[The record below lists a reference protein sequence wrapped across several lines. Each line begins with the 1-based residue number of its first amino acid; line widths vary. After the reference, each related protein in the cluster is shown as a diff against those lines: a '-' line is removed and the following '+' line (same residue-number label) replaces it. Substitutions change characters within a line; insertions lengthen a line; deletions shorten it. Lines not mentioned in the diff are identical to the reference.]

1 MNFKPVFYIN
11 GILLLILSGFML
23 FPVLIDLAD
32 SSNDWRVFASAQI
45 VTSFI
50 GFSLI
55 FTNREKSFSLSL
67 RQTFILVTMSWIFLT
82 VFAALPFAFANI
94 NLSLADAFFEAA
106 SGLTTT
112 GSTVISHLD
121 GLPRGILLWR
131 AILQGLGGIG
141 FLIVALAVLPLLQI
155 SGMQIFKTQS
165 FGMEKVLPSAQQM
178 AFYILMIYLALIFS
192 AAIMFYIFDMD
203 VFDAFCHA
211 MTAVATAGFSNYDAS
226 IGHFDSRAIDLIA
239 IVFMW
244 LGALPF
250 VLYVRFLKGDSAALV
265 HDSQVTAFFSI
276 IFVLAGISTAYLVLT
291 GQKPLFD
298 AFVNA
303 TFMVTTLVTTTG
315 FATEDYS
322 QWGPL
327 IIGIAFV
334 ATFLGGCSGSTS
346 GGIKTFRLQILW
358 YMFQQQI
365 RKLIVPRGVFHV
377 HYNGK
382 IVEHSVQASVAGFIF
397 VFLLTWLAFALML
410 LATGL
415 DFLTAM
421 SGAATAISNVG
432 PGLGPV
438 IGPAG
443 NFAALPNDAIWI
455 LSFAMLLGRVELLTF
470 FVLLA
475 PRFWRD

>member
-1 MNFKPVFYIN
+1 MNFKPVFFIN

-32 SSNDWRVFASAQI
+32 NSPDWKVFASAQI
-45 VTSFI
+45 VTAFI
-50 GFSLI
+50 GFALI
-55 FTNREKSFSLSL
+55 FTNMEKSFSLGL
-67 RQTFILVTMSWIFLT
+67 RQTFILVTLSWIFLT
-82 VFAALPFAFANI
+82 VFAALPFVFANI
-94 NLSLADAFFEAA
+94 DMSLADAFFEAA

-112 GSTVISHLD
+112 GSTVISGLD
-121 GLPRGILLWR
+121 ALPRGILLWR

-178 AFYILMIYLALIFS
+178 AFYILMIYLALIFA
-192 AAIMFYIFDMD
+192 AAILFYIFDMNM
-203 VFDAFCHA
+203 FDAFCHA
-211 MTAVATAGFSNYDAS
+211 LTAVATAGFSNYDSS
-226 IGHFDSRAIDLIA
+226 IGHFDSRAIDIIA
-239 IVFMW
+239 IIFMW
-244 LGALPF
+244 LGSLPF
-250 VLYVRFLKGDSAALV
+250 VLYVRMLKGDSKALV
-265 HDSQVTAFFSI
+265 HDSQVTAFFSLV
-276 IFVLAGISTAYLVLT
+276 FALAGIVTVFLVFT
-291 GQKPLFD
+291 GQKHLFD
-298 AFVNA
+298 AFIDSV
-303 TFMVTTLVTTTG
+303 FMITTLMTTTG

-322 QWGPL
+322 QWGTL
-327 IIGIAFV
+327 AISMAFI
-334 ATFLGGCSGSTS
+334 ATFLGGCSGSTA

-365 RKLIVPRGVFHV
+365 RKLITPRGVFHV

-382 IVEHSVQASVAGFIF
+382 MVEHSIQASVAGFIF

-410 LATGL
+410 AATGL
-415 DFLTAM
+415 DFVTALT
-421 SGAATAISNVG
+421 GAATAISNVG
-432 PGLGPV
+432 PGLGDI

-443 NFAALPNDAIWI
+443 NFNALPDDAIWI
-455 LSFAMLLGRVELLTF
+455 LSFGMLLGRVELLTF

>member
-23 FPVLIDLAD
+23 LPVLIDLAD
-32 SSNDWRVFASAQI
+32 DSPDWRVFASAQI

-50 GFSLI
+50 GFALI
-55 FTNREKSFSLSL
+55 FSNREKSFSLSL
-67 RQTFILVTMSWIFLT
+67 RQTFILVTVSWIFLT

-94 NLSLADAFFEAA
+94 QMSLADAFFEAA

-112 GSTVISHLD
+112 GSTVLVGLD
-121 GLPRGILLWR
+121 NLPRGLLLWR

-178 AFYILMIYLALIFS
+178 AFYILMLYLALIFS
-192 AAIMFYIFDMD
+192 CAILFYIADMSA
-203 VFDAFCHA
+203 FDAICHA
-211 MTAVATAGFSNYDAS
+211 LTAVATAGFANYDSS
-226 IGHFDSRAIDLIA
+226 IGHFDSRVIDMIA
-239 IVFMW
+239 IAFMW
-244 LGALPF
+244 LGSLPF
-250 VLYVRFLKGDSAALV
+250 VLYVRMLKGDSRALIR
-265 HDSQVTAFFSI
+265 DSQVTAFFSI
-276 IFVLAGISTAYLVLT
+276 LFSLAGIVTAYLLLT
-291 GQKPLFD
+291 GQKGLFD
-298 AFVNA
+298 AFLNSV
-303 TFMVTTLVTTTG
+303 FMITTLMTTTG

-322 QWGPL
+322 AWGPL
-327 IIGIAFV
+327 AVGVAFI
-334 ATFLGGCSGSTS
+334 ATFLGACSGSTA

-358 YMFQQQI
+358 SMFQQQI
-365 RKLIVPRGVFHV
+365 RKLISPRGIFQV

-382 IVEHSVQASVAGFIF
+382 MVEHSVQASVAGFIF
-397 VFLLTWLAFALML
+397 VFMLTWLAFTLML

-415 DFLTAM
+415 DFVTALT
-421 SGAATAISNVG
+421 GAATAISNVG

-443 NFAALPNDAIWI
+443 NFNALPDDAIWI
-455 LSFAMLLGRVELLTF
+455 LSFGMLLGRVELLTF

>member
-32 SSNDWRVFASAQI
+32 DSADWKVFASAQI

-94 NLSLADAFFEAA
+94 HMSLADAFFEAA

-112 GSTVISHLD
+112 GSTVISDLD

-178 AFYILMIYLALIFS
+178 AFYILMIYLALIFT
-192 AAIMFYIFDMD
+192 AAIMFYIFDMNA
-203 VFDAFCHA
+203 FDAFCHA
-211 MTAVATAGFSNYDAS
+211 MTTVATAGFSNYDAS
-226 IGHFDSRAIDLIA
+226 LGHFNSRAIDLIA

-250 VLYVRFLKGDSAALV
+250 VLYVRMLKGDNRALV
-265 HDSQVTAFFSI
+265 NDSQVTAFFSI
-276 IFVLAGISTAYLVLT
+276 IFVLAGIAAAYLVLT
-291 GQKPLFD
+291 GQKTLFD

-315 FATEDYS
+315 FASEDYT

-327 IIGIAFV
+327 VIGIAFV

-382 IVEHSVQASVAGFIF
+382 IVEHSIQASVAGFIF

-410 LATGL
+410 LTTGL
-415 DFLTAM
+415 DFVTAL

-432 PGLGPV
+432 PGLGPL

-443 NFAALPNDAIWI
+443 NFTALPNDAIWI

>member
-1 MNFKPVFYIN
+1 MNFKPVFFIN

-32 SSNDWRVFASAQI
+32 RSPDWKVFASAQI

-50 GFSLI
+50 GFALI
-55 FTNREKSFSLSL
+55 FTNMEKSFSLSL

-94 NLSLADAFFEAA
+94 NMSLADAFFEAA

-112 GSTVISHLD
+112 GSTVISGLNE
-121 GLPRGILLWR
+121 LPRGILLWR

-178 AFYILMIYLALIFS
+178 AFYIIMLYMALIFA
-192 AAIMFYIFDMD
+192 AAILFYIFDMGM
-203 VFDAFCHA
+203 FDAFCHA
-211 MTAVATAGFSNYDAS
+211 MTAVATAGFSNYDNS
-226 IGHFDSRAIDLIA
+226 IGHFNSRAIDIIA
-239 IVFMW
+239 IIFMW
-244 LGALPF
+244 LGSLPF
-250 VLYVRFLKGDSAALV
+250 VLYVRMLKGDSKALV
-265 HDSQVTAFFSI
+265 NDSQVTAFFSI
-276 IFVLAGISTAYLVLT
+276 VFALASIITLFLVFT
-291 GQKPLFD
+291 GQKSLFD
-298 AFVNA
+298 AFINSV
-303 TFMVTTLVTTTG
+303 FMITTLMTTTG

-322 QWGPL
+322 QWGTL
-327 IIGIAFV
+327 AIGMAFL

-346 GGIKTFRLQILW
+346 GGIKIFRLQILW

-365 RKLIVPRGVFHV
+365 RKLILPRGVFHV

-382 IVEHSVQASVAGFIF
+382 IVEHSIQASVAGFIF
-397 VFLLTWLAFALML
+397 VFLLTWLAFSLML
-410 LATGL
+410 AATGL
-415 DFLTAM
+415 DFVTALT
-421 SGAATAISNVG
+421 GAATSISNVG
-432 PGLGPV
+432 PGLGDI

-443 NFAALPNDAIWI
+443 NFNTLPDDAIWI

-475 PRFWRD
+475 PRFWRN

>member
-23 FPVLIDLAD
+23 LPVLIDLAD
-32 SSNDWRVFASAQI
+32 DSPDWRVFASAQI

-50 GFSLI
+50 GFALI
-55 FTNREKSFSLSL
+55 FSNREKSFSLSL
-67 RQTFILVTMSWIFLT
+67 RQTFILVTVSWIFLT

-94 NLSLADAFFEAA
+94 QMSLAAAFFEAA

-112 GSTVISHLD
+112 GSTVLTGLD
-121 GLPRGILLWR
+121 QLPRGILLWR

-178 AFYILMIYLALIFS
+178 AFYILMLYLALIFS
-192 AAIMFYIFDMD
+192 CAILFYIADMS

-211 MTAVATAGFSNYDAS
+211 MTAVATAGFANYDSS
-226 IGHFDSRAIDLIA
+226 IGHFDSNVIDMIA
-239 IVFMW
+239 ITFMW

-250 VLYVRFLKGDSAALV
+250 VLYVRMLKGDSKALIR
-265 HDSQVTAFFSI
+265 DSQVTAFFSI
-276 IFVLAGISTAYLVLT
+276 LFTLAGIVTVYLLLT
-291 GQKPLFD
+291 GQKGLFD
-298 AFVNA
+298 ALLNSV
-303 TFMVTTLVTTTG
+303 FMITTLMTTTG

-322 QWGPL
+322 AWGPL
-327 IIGIAFV
+327 VVGVAFV
-334 ATFLGGCSGSTS
+334 ATFLGACSGSTA

-358 YMFQQQI
+358 SMFQQQI
-365 RKLIVPRGVFHV
+365 RKLISPRGVFHV

-382 IVEHSVQASVAGFIF
+382 MVEHSVQASVAGFIF
-397 VFLLTWLAFALML
+397 VFMLTWLAFTLML

-415 DFLTAM
+415 DFMTALT
-421 SGAATAISNVG
+421 GAATAISNVG

-443 NFAALPNDAIWI
+443 NFNALPDDAIWI
-455 LSFAMLLGRVELLTF
+455 LSFGMLLGRVELLTF

>member
-23 FPVLIDLAD
+23 LPVLIDLAD
-32 SSNDWRVFASAQI
+32 ASPDWRVFASAQI

-50 GFSLI
+50 GFALI
-55 FTNREKSFSLSL
+55 FSNREKSFSLSL
-67 RQTFILVTMSWIFLT
+67 RQTFILVTVSWIFLT

-94 NLSLADAFFEAA
+94 QMSLADAFFEAA

-112 GSTVISHLD
+112 GSTVLIGLD
-121 GLPRGILLWR
+121 NLPRGLLLWR
-131 AILQGLGGIG
+131 ALLQGLGGIG

-192 AAIMFYIFDMD
+192 CAILFYIADMSA
-203 VFDAFCHA
+203 FDAICHA
-211 MTAVATAGFSNYDAS
+211 LTAVATAGFANYDSS
-226 IGHFDSRAIDLIA
+226 IGHFDSRVIDMISIA
-239 IVFMW
+239 FMW
-244 LGALPF
+244 LGSLPF
-250 VLYVRFLKGDSAALV
+250 VLYVRMLKGDSRALIR
-265 HDSQVTAFFSI
+265 DSQVTAFFGILFS
-276 IFVLAGISTAYLVLT
+276 LAGLVTAYLLLT
-291 GQKPLFD
+291 GQKGLFD
-298 AFVNA
+298 AFLNSV
-303 TFMVTTLVTTTG
+303 FMITTLMTTTG
-315 FATEDYS
+315 FANEDYS
-322 QWGPL
+322 AWGPL
-327 IIGIAFV
+327 AVGVAFI
-334 ATFLGGCSGSTS
+334 ATFLGACSGSTA

-358 YMFQQQI
+358 SMFQQQI
-365 RKLIVPRGVFHV
+365 RKLISPRGIFQV

-382 IVEHSVQASVAGFIF
+382 MVEHSVQASVAGFIF
-397 VFLLTWLAFALML
+397 VFMLTWLAFTLML

-415 DFLTAM
+415 DFITALT
-421 SGAATAISNVG
+421 GAATAISNVG

-443 NFAALPNDAIWI
+443 NFNALPDDAIWI
-455 LSFAMLLGRVELLTF
+455 LSFGMLLGRVELLTF

>member
-23 FPVLIDLAD
+23 LPVLIDLAD
-32 SSNDWRVFASAQI
+32 DSPDWRVFASAQI

-50 GFSLI
+50 GFALI
-55 FTNREKSFSLSL
+55 FSNREKSFSLSL
-67 RQTFILVTMSWIFLT
+67 RQTFILVTVSWIFLT

-94 NLSLADAFFEAA
+94 QMSLAAAFFEAA

-112 GSTVISHLD
+112 GSTVLTGLD
-121 GLPRGILLWR
+121 QLPRGILLWR

-192 AAIMFYIFDMD
+192 CAILFYIADMS

-211 MTAVATAGFSNYDAS
+211 MTAVATAGFANYDSS
-226 IGHFDSRAIDLIA
+226 IGHFDSNVIDMIA
-239 IVFMW
+239 ITFMW

-250 VLYVRFLKGDSAALV
+250 VLYVRMLKGDSKALIR
-265 HDSQVTAFFSI
+265 DSQVTAFFSI
-276 IFVLAGISTAYLVLT
+276 LFTLAGIVTVYLLLT
-291 GQKPLFD
+291 GQKGLFD
-298 AFVNA
+298 ALLNSV
-303 TFMVTTLVTTTG
+303 FMITTLMTTTG

-322 QWGPL
+322 AWGPL
-327 IIGIAFV
+327 VVGVAFA
-334 ATFLGGCSGSTS
+334 ATFLGACSGSTA

-358 YMFQQQI
+358 SMFQQQI
-365 RKLIVPRGVFHV
+365 RKLISPRGVFHV

-382 IVEHSVQASVAGFIF
+382 MVEHSVQASVAGFIF
-397 VFLLTWLAFALML
+397 VFMLTWLAFTLML

-415 DFLTAM
+415 DFMTALT
-421 SGAATAISNVG
+421 GAATAISNVG

-443 NFAALPNDAIWI
+443 NFNALPDDAIWI
-455 LSFAMLLGRVELLTF
+455 LSFGMLLGRVELLTF